1 MNQERVEQHVTGL
14 LYETAALIALSHQ
27 DAPAVANE
35 IGFIRD
41 AHHQL
46 SKILSRVEAGHAA

>member
-27 DAPAVANE
+27 DAAAVAAE
-35 IGFIRD
+35 AGFLRD
-41 AHHQL
+41 ARLQIDR
-46 SKILSRVEAGHAA
+46 ILSRVENAK